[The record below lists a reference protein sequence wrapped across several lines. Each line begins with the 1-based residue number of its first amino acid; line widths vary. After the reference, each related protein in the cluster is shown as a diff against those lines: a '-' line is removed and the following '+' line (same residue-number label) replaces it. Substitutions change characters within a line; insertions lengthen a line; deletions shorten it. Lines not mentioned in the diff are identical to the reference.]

1 MPTNKELEQE
11 NEALRA
17 ELEQARGQ
25 LVDLQANAG
34 ASTAR
39 VTFPARPQ
47 YRSGTTL
54 SEGERADLEL
64 YGVAR
69 DPFTGGQI
77 LASDHGV
84 DVKTKEGRANL
95 ARAQARPDRDPRPA
109 REGVDFVYPS
119 VAPGVLADD
128 APVRGGTA
136 VLPDAVDT
144 EQV

>member
-1 MPTNKELEQE
+1 MSTKEELERE

-17 ELEQARGQ
+17 QLEQATGQ
-25 LVDLQANAG
+25 LTEMRATAG

-39 VTFPARPQ
+39 VTFPARPD
-47 YRSGTTL
+47 YRGGTTL

-69 DPFTGGQI
+69 DPFTGAQI

-84 DVKTKEGRANL
+84 DVKTAEGRANL

-128 APVRGGTA
+128 APVRGATA
-136 VLPDAVDT
+136 VLPDDT